1 MAYSKMASLYDR
13 LMIDAP
19 YDDWVAVIQ
28 EVIESYSDRQVNSI
42 VDFGCGTGVIAR
54 KLAVLGYDLTGIDLS
69 EDMLELAKKE
79 TDPSLSINWLHQDIT
94 KLNNIPD
101 MDMAISCCDVVNYIV
116 NPNNLAEFFN
126 SIYRSLNNNGLF
138 LFDVHSLLHIEENYI
153 SNTFADIT
161 EAAAYIWFC
170 EPGDQEGE
178 MFHELTFFEKDESGK
193 YERYTETHHQRTF
206 SVEFYK
212 KLLINSGFNNIQVF
226 NDFSFENKNDNVQEA
241 ERIFFLAG
249 KNK

>member
-1 MAYSKMASLYDR
+1 MEYSKMAPLYDR

-28 EVIESYSDRQVNSI
+28 EVIASYSDRNVNSI
-42 VDFGCGTGVIAR
+42 VDFGCGTGVITR
-54 KLAVLGYDLTGIDLS
+54 KLAVQGYQLTGIDIS

-79 TDPSLSINWLHQDIT
+79 ADPSLSIKWLKQDIT
-94 KLNNIPD
+94 KLNNVPD

-116 NPNNLAEFFN
+116 NPTHIAEFFN

-138 LFDVHSLLHIEENYI
+138 LFDVHSLPHIEEIYI
-153 SNTFADIT
+153 NNTFADVT

-170 EPGDQEGE
+170 QPGDQEGE
-178 MFHELTFFEKDESGK
+178 MYHELTFFESDQSGK
-193 YERYTETHHQRTF
+193 YDRYTETHHQRTF

-212 KLLINSGFNNIQVF
+212 KLLFDTGFNNIQVF
-226 NDFSFENKNDNVQEA
+226 ADFSIKTKNNIQEG
-241 ERIFFLAG
+241 ERIFFLAK
-249 KNK
+249 KNE

>member
-1 MAYSKMASLYDR
+1 MAYSKMATLYDR

-28 EVIESYSDRQVNSI
+28 EVINSYSNRQVNSI
-42 VDFGCGTGVIAR
+42 VDFGCGTGVITR
-54 KLAVLGYDLTGIDLS
+54 KLAVQGYDLTGIDIS

-79 TDPSLSINWLHQDIT
+79 TDPSLSISWLHQDIT
-94 KLNNIPD
+94 KLNNIPY

-116 NPNNLAEFFN
+116 NPSNLAEFFN
-126 SIYRSLNNNGLF
+126 SIYRSLNNDGLF

-153 SNTFADIT
+153 NNTFADVT
-161 EAAAYIWFC
+161 DAAAYIWFC
-170 EPGDQEGE
+170 QPGDREGE
-178 MFHELTFFEKDESGK
+178 MIHELTFFEEDQSGK

-212 KLLINSGFNNIQVF
+212 KLLFNSGFNNIQVF
-226 NDFSFENKNDNVQEA
+226 ADFSFENKINVEEG

-249 KNK
+249 KND